1 MSILNTSIISTSTW
15 IIIIVG
21 VVLFGGIFLFSSG
34 NKTKKIRKNC
44 GNDAATPLMI
54 QACERMVLYLER
66 IRFDVLVKR
75 VYMPGMTRSDLQ
87 FALIQSIQ
95 EEFEHNLAQR
105 LYVKEETWFVIVMAK
120 DEALKIINMTF
131 GENAEADAAVMA
143 QILASVQNPLIDR
156 AIIAIKKE
164 FNEF

>member
-21 VVLFGGIFLFSSG
+21 VVLFGGVFLFSSG
-34 NKTKKIRKNC
+34 NKNKKGKKGNS
-44 GNDAATPLMI
+44 NDAVTPLRI

-75 VYMPGMTRSDLQ
+75 VYLPGMTRSDLQ
-87 FALIQSIQ
+87 FALVSSIQ
-95 EEFEHNLAQR
+95 DEFEHNLAQR
-105 LYVKEETWFVIVMAK
+105 LYVSEETWFMIVLAK
-120 DEALKIINMTF
+120 DEALKVINELF
-131 GENAEADAAVMA
+131 GENDDADATVMA
-143 QILASVQNPLIDR
+143 QMLASKSNSLIDR
-156 AIIAIKKE
+156 TIIAIKKE